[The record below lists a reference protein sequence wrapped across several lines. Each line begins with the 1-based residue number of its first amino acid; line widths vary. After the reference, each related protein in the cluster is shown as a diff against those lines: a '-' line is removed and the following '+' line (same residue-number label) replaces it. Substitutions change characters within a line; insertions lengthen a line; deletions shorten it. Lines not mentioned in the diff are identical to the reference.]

1 MAEDG
6 GFMSSL
12 VLIADDE
19 GEIVEILDAYMRR
32 EGFRT
37 ATASDGQQALDLH
50 ASLKPDMVLLDVRMP
65 NRDGWDVLG
74 ELRRR
79 GTKAKIIFV
88 SGYAEEAFSMNL
100 PDGEEFAFL
109 HKPFTLKQL
118 IEQVKTTLG

>member
-1 MAEDG
+1 
-6 GFMSSL
+6 MSSL

-109 HKPFTLKQL
+109 PKPFTLKQL